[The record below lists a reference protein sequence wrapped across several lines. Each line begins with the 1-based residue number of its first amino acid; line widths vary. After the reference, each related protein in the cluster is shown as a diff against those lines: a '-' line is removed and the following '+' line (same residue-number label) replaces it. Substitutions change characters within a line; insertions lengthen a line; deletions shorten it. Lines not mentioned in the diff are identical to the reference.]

1 MEYTLSLLQ
10 LRFNHILFKLP
21 IKNQNE
27 NYDLFYKIL
36 YSNNNMNLKYI
47 LVKLEFSDYE
57 IISLNKSHLM
67 RINKNDVWLH
77 KLKEFEEKILNIINM
92 KVKKK
97 IMLSCYNEFMNK
109 QYLYCFQYHPN
120 LKNLTLK
127 ISGVW
132 ENETHIGLVFKL
144 YYNMSTEKLSNI
156 IC

>member
-27 NYDLFYKIL
+27 NFDLFYKIL

-47 LVKLEFSDYE
+47 LIKLEFSDYD
-57 IISLNKSHLM
+57 IISLNKTHLM
-67 RINKNDVWLH
+67 KINKNDAWLN
-77 KLKEFEEKILNIINM
+77 KLREFEETVLKIINM

-97 IMLSCYNEFMNK
+97 IMLSCYNEFMSK

-120 LKNLTLK
+120 LKNLMLK

-132 ENETHIGLVFKL
+132 ENKTHIGLVFKL